1 MYTQLERT
9 MISYL
14 STLNQLRYVQSNEE
28 QINVSSIINN
38 AIKDIESI
46 GGSVRLIEGNMLTL
60 INVDENRIRSRL

>member
-14 STLNQLRYVQSNEE
+14 STLNQLRHIESKEE
-28 QINVSSIINN
+28 QINVGSIINN

-46 GGSVRLIEGNMLTL
+46 GGSVRVIEGNTLTL
-60 INVDENRIRSRL
+60 VNVHENRLRSRL

>member
-14 STLNQLRYVQSNEE
+14 STLNQLRHIESKEE
-28 QINVSSIINN
+28 QINVGSIINN

-46 GGSVRLIEGNMLTL
+46 GGSVRLIEGNTLTL
-60 INVDENRIRSRL
+60 VNVHANRLRSRL

>member
-1 MYTQLERT
+1 MYTQLEQI
-9 MISYL
+9 MISYI

-46 GGSVRLIEGNMLTL
+46 GGSVRLIEDNMLTL
-60 INVDENRIRSRL
+60 INVDENRIRTRL

>member
-14 STLNQLRYVQSNEE
+14 STLNQLRHIESKEE
-28 QINVSSIINN
+28 QINVGSIINN

-46 GGSVRLIEGNMLTL
+46 GGSVRVIEGNILTL
-60 INVDENRIRSRL
+60 VNVHENRLRSRL

>member
-1 MYTQLERT
+1 MYTQLEQI
-9 MISYL
+9 MISYI

-28 QINVSSIINN
+28 QINISSIINN

-60 INVDENRIRSRL
+60 INVDENRLRSML

>member
-1 MYTQLERT
+1 MYTQLEQL
-9 MISYL
+9 MISYI

-46 GGSVRLIEGNMLTL
+46 GGSVRLIESNTLTL
-60 INVDENRIRSRL
+60 VNVDENRIRSRL